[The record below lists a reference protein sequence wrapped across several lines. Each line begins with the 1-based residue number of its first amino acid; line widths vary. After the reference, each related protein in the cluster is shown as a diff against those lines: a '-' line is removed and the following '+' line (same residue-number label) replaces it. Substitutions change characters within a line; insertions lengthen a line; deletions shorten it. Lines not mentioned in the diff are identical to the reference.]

1 MVRFGQHLLGTS
13 LQPDTTMKHNRILPL
28 VLAALAITAGCKKD
42 EAYPADTATPTAA
55 TPTKDSASF
64 DVGDIDMGRHISAD
78 KKISDKTD
86 DFAPKDT
93 IYASIHTKGGSAP
106 TQLTARWTF
115 QDSTVVAEDS
125 QTVQPNVEADTEF
138 HIVKAGGWPK
148 GKYTVHVMADG
159 KEVKT
164 KDVTVK

>member
-1 MVRFGQHLLGTS
+1 MNT
-13 LQPDTTMKHNRILPL
+13 NRILPL

-42 EAYPADTATPTAA
+42 EAYTTDTAAPTSAM
-55 TPTKDSASF
+55 PTTTDSASF
-64 DVGDIDMGRHISAD
+64 DVGDIDMGRHVGAD

-86 DFAPKDT
+86 DFAPTDT

-106 TQLTARWTF
+106 VQLTARWTF

-125 QTVQPNVEADTEF
+125 QTVQPGTESDTEF

-148 GKYTVHVMADG
+148 GKYTVHISADG

-164 KDVTVK
+164 KEVEVK

>member
-1 MVRFGQHLLGTS
+1 
-13 LQPDTTMKHNRILPL
+13 MKHNRILPL
-28 VLAALAITAGCKKD
+28 VLGALVAVTACKKD
-42 EAYPADTATPTAA
+42 EAYKADTATPTAA
-55 TPTKDSASF
+55 TPTPEAASSF
-64 DVGDIDMGRHISAD
+64 DVGDIDMGRHIGAD

-115 QDSTVVAEDS
+115 QDSTVVAEDT
-125 QTVQPNVEADTEF
+125 QTVQPGVEADTEF

-148 GKYTVHVMADG
+148 GKYTVHVMAEG

-164 KDVTVK
+164 KEVTVK

>member
-1 MVRFGQHLLGTS
+1 
-13 LQPDTTMKHNRILPL
+13 MKNNRILPFAL
-28 VLAALAITAGCKKD
+28 VALVALAACKKD
-42 EAYPADTATPTAA
+42 NDDYAKTDTTPPASATTPDTAS
-55 TPTKDSASF
+55 KSF
-64 DVGDIDMGRHISAD
+64 DVGDIDMGRHIGAD

-106 TQLTARWTF
+106 VQLMAHWTF
-115 QDSTVVAEDS
+115 QDSTVVAEDT
-125 QTVQPNVEADTEF
+125 QTVQPGVDADTEF

-148 GKYTVHVMADG
+148 GKYTIHVMADG